1 MIEKKNSFYNKLEL
15 AMELGICVR
24 TLDKLMSDGQISF
37 LKIRNRVIFSQEDL
51 DAYVDDDED
60 MVCYLAPRFPRIH
73 FYLYPYKTAN
83 CSNYKNVT
91 TTMDLKM
98 IF

>member
-24 TLDKLMSDGQISF
+24 TLSKLMSDGQISF

-51 DAYVDDDED
+51 DAYVERCRCEAYG
-60 MVCYLAPRFPRIH
+60 V
-73 FYLYPYKTAN
+73 N
-83 CSNYKNVT
+83 ESS
-91 TTMDLKM
+91 LKKHLS
-98 IF
+98 

>member
-37 LKIRNRVIFSQEDL
+37 LKIRNRVIFSQKDL
-51 DAYVDDDED
+51 DAYVERCRCEAYGVNED
-60 MVCYLAPRFPRIH
+60 SLKKYLR
-73 FYLYPYKTAN
+73 
-83 CSNYKNVT
+83 
-91 TTMDLKM
+91 
-98 IF
+98 

>member
-37 LKIRNRVIFSQEDL
+37 LKVRGRVIFSQDDL
-51 DAYVDDDED
+51 NAYVDRSRREAYG
-60 MVCYLAPRFPRIH
+60 VNEESLKKYL
-73 FYLYPYKTAN
+73 
-83 CSNYKNVT
+83 S
-91 TTMDLKM
+91 
-98 IF
+98 

>member
-37 LKIRNRVIFSQEDL
+37 LKVRNRVIFSQEDL
-51 DAYVDDDED
+51 DAYVERCRREAYG
-60 MVCYLAPRFPRIH
+60 VNEESLKKYL
-73 FYLYPYKTAN
+73 
-83 CSNYKNVT
+83 
-91 TTMDLKM
+91 D
-98 IF
+98 

>member
-1 MIEKKNSFYNKLEL
+1 MIEKKNSFYKKLEL

-51 DAYVDDDED
+51 DAYVERCRCEAFG
-60 MVCYLAPRFPRIH
+60 VNESSLKKYL
-73 FYLYPYKTAN
+73 
-83 CSNYKNVT
+83 S
-91 TTMDLKM
+91 
-98 IF
+98 

>member
-51 DAYVDDDED
+51 DAYVERCRREAYG
-60 MVCYLAPRFPRIH
+60 VNESSLKKYLR
-73 FYLYPYKTAN
+73 
-83 CSNYKNVT
+83 
-91 TTMDLKM
+91 
-98 IF
+98 

>member
-51 DAYVDDDED
+51 DAYVERCRREAYGVNED
-60 MVCYLAPRFPRIH
+60 
-73 FYLYPYKTAN
+73 
-83 CSNYKNVT
+83 S
-91 TTMDLKM
+91 LKKCLR
-98 IF
+98 

>member
-37 LKIRNRVIFSQEDL
+37 LKVRNRVIFSQEDL
-51 DAYVDDDED
+51 DTYVERCRREAYGVNE
-60 MVCYLAPRFPRIH
+60 
-73 FYLYPYKTAN
+73 
-83 CSNYKNVT
+83 SS
-91 TTMDLKM
+91 LKKHLS
-98 IF
+98 

>member
-51 DAYVDDDED
+51 DAYVERCRREAYGVNED
-60 MVCYLAPRFPRIH
+60 SLKKYL
-73 FYLYPYKTAN
+73 
-83 CSNYKNVT
+83 S
-91 TTMDLKM
+91 
-98 IF
+98 

>member
-51 DAYVDDDED
+51 DAYVERCRCEAYGVNED
-60 MVCYLAPRFPRIH
+60 SLKKYL
-73 FYLYPYKTAN
+73 N
-83 CSNYKNVT
+83 
-91 TTMDLKM
+91 
-98 IF
+98 